1 MIEIAKKLY
10 QFSIYIPLMDF
21 TIHQY
26 LYASNPSILFAA
38 GTAGQAKHIL
48 PEIKEILGERE
59 LKYIFVSHMES
70 DEAGGISVFKKE
82 YPNVTVICGNLA
94 ARELGGYGYDGN
106 VIAKCGED
114 IIEDGELKLRLFDY
128 PAEVHNQDGI
138 VCLEENRDRV
148 DLIAERKFKGR
159 PAEQHDDGLFAAF
172 RKRVDQFQ
180 MLLRHPHVLAVAAL
194 GFVFIR
200 QSRKDQHR
208 VAFRK
213 RDALHAVRVE
223 GVLRRCD
230 LRRADHGAA
239 RALVAH
245 VREQV
250 PRDVQLFRALERQH
264 AVVFQKNRAVRR
276 DLARKRV
283 MRIPVHGRG
292 IGGLCVPVDPVQ
304 DIASTP

>member
-1 MIEIAKKLY
+1 MTRHVLIAHRPCLGKLAGRVFDAE
-10 QFSIYIPLMDF
+10 QQV
-21 TIHQY
+21 IHRR
-26 LYASNPSILFAA
+26 AA
-38 GTAGQAKHIL
+38 VL
-48 PEIKEILGERE
+48 PRQ
-59 LKYIFVSHMES
+59 
-70 DEAGGISVFKKE
+70 
-82 YPNVTVICGNLA
+82 
-94 ARELGGYGYDGN
+94 
-106 VIAKCGED
+106 
-114 IIEDGELKLRLFDY
+114 
-128 PAEVHNQDGI
+128 VH
-138 VCLEENRDRV
+138 VEDRV

-230 LRRADHGAA
+230 LRRADHGAS
-239 RALVAH
+239 RALIAH
-245 VREQV
+245 VLEELARN
-250 PRDVQLFRALERQH
+250 VQLFRALERQH

-304 DIASTP
+304 DIAARLVKVLRRQRTVLNAVEDPSAADCRIARHFKIETGF